1 MQTEEAASGK
11 LRCRLFGRV
20 AGLHSGI
27 VRLARAVSAQ
37 VVFYHLYE
45 QDGLR
50 IHIHEPVKARD
61 VAEKLPE
68 IIEQALQ
75 EYPHDWLLWHSHS
88 LYLSIN
94 N

>member
-1 MQTEEAASGK
+1 M
-11 LRCRLFGRV
+11 
-20 AGLHSGI
+20 
-27 VRLARAVSAQ
+27 
-37 VVFYHLYE
+37 VFYHLYE

-68 IIEQALQ
+68 VIEQALQ

-88 LYLSIN
+88 LYFIN
-94 N
+94 Q